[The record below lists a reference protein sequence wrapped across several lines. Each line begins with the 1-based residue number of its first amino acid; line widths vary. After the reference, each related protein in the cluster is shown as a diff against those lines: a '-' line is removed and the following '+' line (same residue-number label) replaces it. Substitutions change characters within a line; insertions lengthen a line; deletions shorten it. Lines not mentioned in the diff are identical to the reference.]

1 MSLSDSLGDSPVS
14 ESDSNT
20 GFSGRNQRS
29 DVRGSVA
36 SAIFQAPLRARR
48 KKTAL
53 TQAVPGQVPTPTP
66 LRRAWCDMMRL
77 LAAPKNW
84 STADVQIK
92 PIRSTSTSQS
102 IYTTQSPVR
111 GGALSLFPP
120 LLNMFPRRR
129 PFPPPFLPV
138 AEECRYTVFTFF
150 DVVVNAE
157 QRCILIAINPAQSI
171 MRVVH
176 RLQHHKRIWRIA
188 YTNRQ
193 CHQSMLKFPP
203 GLSARS
209 THRLRNDIV
218 LGDAE
223 TILERT
229 GSARNPS

>member
-29 DVRGSVA
+29 DFRGSVA

-92 PIRSTSTSQS
+92 PIRSMSTSPKHIYYTKSCARWRAFAVSPSTTCVPTPPAVSTAVLASRGRMS
-102 IYTTQSPVR
+102 IH
-111 GGALSLFPP
+111 GLH
-120 LLNMFPRRR
+120 LL
-129 PFPPPFLPV
+129 
-138 AEECRYTVFTFF
+138 
-150 DVVVNAE
+150 
-157 QRCILIAINPAQSI
+157 
-171 MRVVH
+171 
-176 RLQHHKRIWRIA
+176 
-188 YTNRQ
+188 
-193 CHQSMLKFPP
+193 
-203 GLSARS
+203 
-209 THRLRNDIV
+209 
-218 LGDAE
+218 
-223 TILERT
+223 
-229 GSARNPS
+229 